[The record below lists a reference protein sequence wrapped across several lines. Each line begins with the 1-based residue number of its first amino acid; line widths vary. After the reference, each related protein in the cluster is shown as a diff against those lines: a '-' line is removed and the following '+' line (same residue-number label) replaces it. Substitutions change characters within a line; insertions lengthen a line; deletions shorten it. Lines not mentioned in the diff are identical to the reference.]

1 MENSQLESA
10 INGIN
15 EKAAQINENAVEV
28 KAAKEK
34 TEALEVELKSAKDEV
49 VKLGSEVAK
58 MKEADVAKKQSN
70 LSTAEELKQKME
82 DIKAV
87 AKGVSAAEILVK
99 ANTVRASISGN
110 TESFRL
116 PEIER
121 LAHRKLSM
129 YDIFPKI
136 PVDGTNNNGVI
147 TYTDWDEA
155 TTVRAA
161 AMIAEGGTFPE
172 STATFIEKNIAIKK
186 VGDTLPVSAEFY
198 EDEARFA
205 AELELF
211 LQTNIELEIDQQI
224 YNGDGTGNNLTGIT
238 QTATPF
244 NATGLT
250 TVANATFYDLLAIAP
265 EMLIGYGSK
274 YMFDAVLMNKKMI
287 NKLHLTKD
295 ADNNYIIPPFT
306 TLNGMN
312 VSGMVV
318 IEANVMA
325 DNEAIL
331 ADRRYGAI
339 YERTGVTMERGL
351 VGTQFVQDLETLKV
365 RKRLAFL
372 IKESNARG
380 FIYISDVD
388 AAITAI
394 TAV

>member
-15 EKAAQINENAVEV
+15 EKAAQINDNAVEV

-34 TEALEVELKSAKDEV
+34 AEALEVELKSAKDEV
-49 VKLGSEVAK
+49 VKLGSEVSK
-58 MKEADVAKKQSN
+58 MKEANLAKKESN
-70 LSTAEELKQKME
+70 LSTAEELKQKMD

-99 ANTVRASISGN
+99 ADTVRGSISDN
-110 TESFRL
+110 TESYRL

-136 PVDGTNNNGVI
+136 PVDGSNNNGVI
-147 TYTDWDEA
+147 TYSDWDEA

-161 AMIAEGGTFPE
+161 AMVAEGGTFPE

-211 LQTNIELEIDQQI
+211 LQTNIELEIDSQI
-224 YNGDGTGNNLTGIT
+224 YNGDGTGQNLTGIT
-238 QTATPF
+238 QTATAF
-244 NATGLT
+244 SSTGLT
-250 TVANATFYDLLAIAP
+250 TVPSATFYDLLAIAP

-274 YMFDAVLMNKKMI
+274 FVFDTVLMNKKMI
-287 NKLHLTKD
+287 NKLQLTKD
-295 ADNNYIIPPFT
+295 ADGNYIVPPFT

-312 VSGMVV
+312 VGGMVV
-318 IEANVMA
+318 VESNVMA

-339 YERTGVTMERGL
+339 YEKAGVTMERGL
-351 VGTQFVQDLETLKV
+351 VGSQFVQDLETLKV

>member
-15 EKAAQINENAVEV
+15 EKAAQINDNAVEV

-34 TEALEVELKSAKDEV
+34 AEALEVELKSAKDEV
-49 VKLGSEVAK
+49 VKLGSEVSK
-58 MKEADVAKKQSN
+58 MKEANLAKKESN
-70 LSTAEELKQKME
+70 LSTAEELKQKMD

-99 ANTVRASISGN
+99 ADTVRGSISDN
-110 TESFRL
+110 TESYRL

-136 PVDGTNNNGVI
+136 PVDGSNNNGVI
-147 TYTDWDEA
+147 TYSDWDEA
-155 TTVRAA
+155 TTNRAA
-161 AMIAEGGTFPE
+161 AMVAEGGTFPE

-211 LQTNIELEIDQQI
+211 LQTNIELEIDSQI
-224 YNGDGTGNNLTGIT
+224 YNGDGTGQNLTGIT
-238 QTATPF
+238 QTATAF
-244 NATGLT
+244 SSTGLT
-250 TVANATFYDLLAIAP
+250 TVASATFYDLLAIAP

-274 YMFDAVLMNKKMI
+274 FVFDTVLMNKKMI
-287 NKLHLTKD
+287 NKLQLTKD
-295 ADNNYIIPPFT
+295 ADGNYIVPPFT

-312 VSGMVV
+312 VGGMVV
-318 IEANVMA
+318 IESNVMA

-339 YERTGVTMERGL
+339 YEKAGVTMERGL
-351 VGTQFVQDLETLKV
+351 VGSQFVQDLETLKV

-380 FIYISDVD
+380 FIYIDDVD

-394 TAV
+394 TAA